1 MSRKARKAKNFV
13 EEGLEKVRSKTW
25 AEPLGKALGV
35 SGKIVGVV
43 EGLVPGAN
51 IIGGA
56 LSFGATLLNPA
67 PTIED
72 LQKELRDIK
81 ELIKQSTSQAAV
93 RALEREQRDLESK
106 IAHPPEEI
114 RREFG
119 TIKVDT
125 KQILKA
131 IEKSSGLIVGDI
143 AKMRDIVSRTYHIV
157 ADLKYKVL
165 PLDKKIFT
173 VLSRRELRR
182 SMPLTKLSS
191 KTASRTS
198 RTMPLN
204 SKRVLTKT

>member
-13 EEGLEKVRSKTW
+13 EEGLEKVRSRPW

-35 SGKIVGVV
+35 SGKIVGIV

-56 LSFGATLLNPA
+56 LSFGATLFNPA

-72 LQKELRDIK
+72 LLQKELRGIK
-81 ELIKQSTSQAAV
+81 EEIRQSTFQAAV

-131 IEKSSGLIVGDI
+131 IERSSGMISGDN

-165 PLDKKIFT
+165 TLDKK
-173 VLSRRELRR
+173 RY
-182 SMPLTKLSS
+182 
-191 KTASRTS
+191 
-198 RTMPLN
+198 
-204 SKRVLTKT
+204 